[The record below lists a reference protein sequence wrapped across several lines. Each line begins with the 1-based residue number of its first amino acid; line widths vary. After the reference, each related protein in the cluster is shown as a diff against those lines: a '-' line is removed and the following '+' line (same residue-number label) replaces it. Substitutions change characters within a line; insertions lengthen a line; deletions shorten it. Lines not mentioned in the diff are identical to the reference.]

1 MGKLIKKKIKTTHI
15 YNGTTFN
22 FRISGATNSHLLS
35 LLSSLN
41 FIHQF
46 DHHSKNPETITC
58 NLEPIVINGMDTQEE
73 L

>member
-46 DHHSKNPETITC
+46 DHHSKNPETEWTHKKNC
-58 NLEPIVINGMDTQEE
+58 NKKNKIKK
-73 L
+73 